1 MDIQMPNMD
10 GCMATQSIRNLSD
23 SEKTAITIVG
33 MMANSF
39 REDKNNACGR
49 CELAYRKTN
58 QD

>member
-1 MDIQMPNMD
+1 MPNMD

-33 MMANSF
+33 MMVNAF
-39 REDKNNACGR
+39 REDKNNTCGR
-49 CELAYRKTN
+49 CELTYRKTN

>member
-1 MDIQMPNMD
+1 MPNMD

-23 SEKTAITIVG
+23 SEKAAITIVG
-33 MMANSF
+33 MMANAF